1 MDALAIPSLL
11 KIIDPARVDPEI
23 LARCQEAL
31 RLRYR
36 GKTELALELGR
47 TVVYL
52 AVRIRGVDKRDFAV
66 EARRRTSTGIALLYL
81 AYIRHLSN
89 SPQAQLTGQMA
100 VTWLSQDDHHH
111 GLAELVLGRMLWEQ
125 GQADAAVEHYRAA
138 VAVLFKLIEIRYH
151 KHRSLKEKEYVQLYE
166 ITQQVIRDIWLP
178 DRRRAVLAQRLA
190 EQIPEP
196 DWLDRVQLPSALVW
210 PGDDPVGLQLMPM
223 QSAERHQAI
232 LSPIFRPVPGTLDY
246 IDIEEVSFNG
256 QSYQI
261 DVAHQLGGTFRMHVS
276 QPYYAFQFATAHDLP
291 QPGEP
296 CYALVRQFDRPP
308 RSDYPIVI
316 LIPEDK
322 QAWLVSSQP
331 AGAAET
337 IIGEREWIFYEG
349 GPKIAES
356 KVQVVGVVVAI
367 LTPLPAQVASHSS

>member
-11 KIIDPARVDPEI
+11 KIIDTARVDPEI
-23 LARCQEAL
+23 MARCKEAL

-52 AVRIRGVDKRDFAV
+52 AVRTRGVDKRDFAA
-66 EARRRTSTGIALLYL
+66 ETRRRTSTGIALLYL

-89 SPQAQLTGQMA
+89 SPRAQLTGQMA

-111 GLAELVLGRMLWEQ
+111 GLAELVLGRMLLEQ
-125 GQADAAVEHYRAA
+125 GQVDAAVEHYRAA
-138 VAVLFKLIEIRYH
+138 LAILFKLIELRYH

-166 ITQQVIRDIWLP
+166 ITQQAIRDIWLP
-178 DRRRAVLAQRLA
+178 DRRSAISAELLA
-190 EQIPEP
+190 EETPEPNWLDQVQIP
-196 DWLDRVQLPSALVW
+196 AGLVW
-210 PGDDPVGLQLMPM
+210 PSNDLVGLQLMPV
-223 QSAERHQAI
+223 QSGERYQAI
-232 LSPIFRPVPGTLDY
+232 LSPNFRPVPGMLDY
-246 IDIEEVSFNG
+246 IEIEQVSLNN

-261 DVAHQLGGTFRMHVS
+261 DVAQQIGGKFRMYTS
-276 QPYYAFQFATAHDLP
+276 QPYYAFQFAAAHKPP

-296 CYALVRQFDRPP
+296 CYVLVRQFDRPQ
-308 RSDYPIVI
+308 RSEYPIVI

-367 LTPLPAQVASHSS
+367 LTPLPVLAASNSS